1 MTAASTKPV
10 WTHITIAVSDVDKS
24 VAFYREWCGLRVAR
38 DRRLEGGSTV
48 WLSTADDIATER
60 DFVLVIGAGEAA
72 CPVNHFGFQFDSIDK
87 LNATAEKATTAGI
100 LVTPPT
106 FVGGS
111 VGTYAMIKDP
121 DGHLVEFTHGQPI
134 RGLD

>member
-1 MTAASTKPV
+1 MTVASTKPV

-72 CPVNHFGFQFDSIDK
+72 CPVNHFGFQFDSVESATVTTIVCASVRD
-87 LNATAEKATTAGI
+87 NASRALAQSLLSCASEI
-100 LVTPPT
+100 V
-106 FVGGS
+106 
-111 VGTYAMIKDP
+111 
-121 DGHLVEFTHGQPI
+121 
-134 RGLD
+134 